1 MTENKQ
7 TADTIKQDP
16 SCMDDFDPNS
26 MDANDALQHILNQV
40 NSLTETIHTPIRD
53 ALNCTLAEDIFST
66 IDVPGHTNS
75 AMDGY
80 AIQATDIPAKS
91 TKRLKNIGTAW
102 AGRPYQG
109 IVTKG
114 ECVRIMTGAAMPD
127 GTDTVVMQEHV
138 QKVSD
143 DDENILIDYTQQAGQ
158 NVRLAGEDIPKDGL
172 VLNKGKNLTP
182 ADIGLLA
189 SVGINEIQII
199 KKLRVA
205 FFSTG
210 DELRPV
216 GSQLEVGQIY
226 DSNRYTLHGM
236 LTRLGVEIIDLGVIK
251 DKREEVKQAFLDAA
265 DKADVVITSGGVS
278 VGDADFVKETLEK
291 IGEVNFWKVAMKPG
305 RPLAFGKIK
314 NAWFF
319 GLPGNPVSVMVT
331 FYMFVQ
337 PAIKKLTGSS
347 YQPPLMINANCLTKL
362 RKRPGRVEYQRG
374 VFTESKKGPSQY
386 EVIKTGAQGSGIL
399 RSMSDA
405 NCFIILPMKSNG
417 VEIGDNVQILPFSSI
432 I

>member
-1 MTENKQ
+1 
-7 TADTIKQDP
+7 
-16 SCMDDFDPNS
+16 
-26 MDANDALQHILNQV
+26 
-40 NSLTETIHTPIRD
+40 
-53 ALNCTLAEDIFST
+53 
-66 IDVPGHTNS
+66 
-75 AMDGY
+75 MDGY
-80 AIQATDIPAKS
+80 AIHSNDIPEKNTAS
-91 TKRLKNIGTAW
+91 LKNIGTAW
-102 AGRPYQG
+102 AGRPYKG
-109 IVTKG
+109 EVKKG
-114 ECVRIMTGAAMPD
+114 ECARIMTGAAMPA

-138 QKVSD
+138 EKL
-143 DDENILIDYTQQAGQ
+143 DENILIDSSHLAGQ
-158 NVRLAGEDIPKDGL
+158 NVRQAGEDIPEGGQ
-172 VLNKGKNLTP
+172 VLNKGKLLSP
-182 ADIGLLA
+182 ADLGLLA
-189 SVGINEIQII
+189 SVGISEVEVTKN
-199 KKLRVA
+199 LRVA

-251 DKREEVKQAFLDAA
+251 DKREAVEQAFLDAA
-265 DKADVVITSGGVS
+265 DKADVIITSGGVS

-305 RPLAFGKIK
+305 RPLAFGKIN

-337 PAIKKLTGSS
+337 PALKKLSGSD
-347 YQPPLMINANCLTKL
+347 YQAPLMINAKCQTKL

-374 VFTESKKGPSQY
+374 VLTQSKNNPTEY
-386 EVIKTGAQGSGIL
+386 EVIKTGEQGSGIL

-405 NCFIILPMKSNG
+405 NCFIILAMESEG
-417 VEIGDNVQILPFSSI
+417 VEVGDNVQVLPFEAI